1 MKKHLFDLQMF
12 AEEAAAESAEE
23 TATNAPGASTEPEN
37 TTSDNKPGTEETGS
51 TLKKYDD
58 ADVDK
63 IIKQKKAEWQKAQK
77 KAVEEAEKFAA
88 MNAEEQANYKAEQEK
103 ERADKA
109 EQRIAELEAE
119 KAVAEMTKTAR
130 KMFADKGYNA
140 VPDDVLAVLVTS
152 DAAKS
157 KAAIDSFI
165 PFLDDFVENRVKE
178 RLRGD
183 VPRAGT
189 AAGGNI
195 SAIDRIIKKY
205 E

>member
-23 TATNAPGASTEPEN
+23 TASNAPGASTEPEK
-37 TTSDNKPGTEETGS
+37 TTIDNKPGTEETGS
-51 TLKKYDD
+51 APKKYDD

-119 KAVAEMTKTAR
+119 KAVVEMTKTAR

>member
-12 AEEAAAESAEE
+12 AEEAAAESADA
-23 TATNAPGASTEPEN
+23 ATNAPGASTEPEN
-37 TTSDNKPGTEETGS
+37 TTSDNKPGTEEAGS

-58 ADVDK
+58 ADLDRIV
-63 IIKQKKAEWQKAQK
+63 KQKKAEWQKAQK

>member
-12 AEEAAAESAEE
+12 ADDAAAPEAADAP
-23 TATNAPGASTEPEN
+23 ATPTEPEKAID
-37 TTSDNKPGTEETGS
+37 DNKPGTEGEAVNE
-51 TLKKYDD
+51 KKYDD

-63 IIKQKKAEWQKAQK
+63 IIKRKKAEWLQAQE
-77 KAVEEAEKFAA
+77 KAVKEAEKFAA

>member
-12 AEEAAAESAEE
+12 AEDAAADNAE
-23 TATNAPGASTEPEN
+23 TAPEASAAAAEPEN
-37 TTSDNKPGTEETGS
+37 TTDENKPGTEGAAENE
-51 TLKKYDD
+51 KKYDD
-58 ADVDK
+58 ADVDR
-63 IIKQKKAEWQKAQK
+63 IVKQKKAEWQRAQK

>member
-1 MKKHLFDLQMF
+1 MKQHLFDLQMF
-12 AEEAAAESAEE
+12 AEEAAAESAES
-23 TATNAPGASTEPEN
+23 ASEASAAAAEPEN
-37 TTSDNKPGTEETGS
+37 TTDENKPGTEGAAENS
-51 TLKKYDD
+51 KKYDD
-58 ADVDK
+58 ADVDR
-63 IIKQKKAEWQKAQK
+63 IVKQKKAEWQRAQK
-77 KAVEEAEKFAA
+77 KAVEEAEKFAV

-119 KAVAEMTKTAR
+119 KAIADMTKTAR
-130 KMFADKGYNA
+130 KMFADKGYST
-140 VPDDVLAVLVTS
+140 VPDEVISVLVTS

-157 KAAIDSFI
+157 KTAIDAFI
-165 PFLDDFVENRVKE
+165 PFLDAFVENRVKE

-189 AAGGNI
+189 AAGGTV
-195 SAIDRIIKKY
+195 SAIDRIIQKY

>member
-12 AEEAAAESAEE
+12 AEDTAAESAES
-23 TATNAPGASTEPEN
+23 ATNAPGASTEPEN
-37 TTSDNKPGTEETGS
+37 TTDENEPGTEETGS

-58 ADVDK
+58 ADVDR
-63 IIKQKKAEWQKAQK
+63 IVKQKKAEWQKEQK
-77 KAVEEAEKFAA
+77 KAVKEAEKFAA

-119 KAVAEMTKTAR
+119 KAIADMTKTAR
-130 KMFADKGYNA
+130 KMFADKGYNT
-140 VPDDVLAVLVTS
+140 VPDEVISVLVTS

-157 KAAIDSFI
+157 KTAIDAFI
-165 PFLDDFVENRVKE
+165 PFLDAFVENRVKE

>member
-1 MKKHLFDLQMF
+1 MKKNLFDLQMF

-23 TATNAPGASTEPEN
+23 TASNAPGASTEPEK
-37 TTSDNKPGTEETGS
+37 TTIDNKPGTEETGS

>member
-12 AEEAAAESAEE
+12 AEDAAAPEAADAP
-23 TATNAPGASTEPEN
+23 ATPTEPEKAID
-37 TTSDNKPGTEETGS
+37 DNKPGTESEAEAE
-51 TLKKYDD
+51 KKYDD
-58 ADVDK
+58 ADVDR

-119 KAVAEMTKTAR
+119 KAIADMTKTAR
-130 KMFADKGYNA
+130 KMFADKGYNT
-140 VPDDVLAVLVTS
+140 VPDEVISVLVTS

-157 KAAIDSFI
+157 KTAIDAFI
-165 PFLDDFVENRVKE
+165 PFLDAFVENRVKE

>member
-12 AEEAAAESAEE
+12 AEEAAAESAAD
-23 TATNAPGASTEPEN
+23 ATNAPEASTEPEN
-37 TTSDNKPGTEETGS
+37 TTTDNKPGTEETGS
-51 TLKKYDD
+51 ALKKYDD
-58 ADVDK
+58 ADVDR
-63 IIKQKKAEWQKAQK
+63 IVKQKKAEWQKAQK

-109 EQRIAELEAE
+109 ELRIAELEAE

-140 VPDDVLAVLVTS
+140 VPDEVISVLVTS
-152 DAAKS
+152 DAEKS

-165 PFLDDFVENRVKE
+165 PFLDAFVENRVKE

-189 AAGGNI
+189 AAGGTV